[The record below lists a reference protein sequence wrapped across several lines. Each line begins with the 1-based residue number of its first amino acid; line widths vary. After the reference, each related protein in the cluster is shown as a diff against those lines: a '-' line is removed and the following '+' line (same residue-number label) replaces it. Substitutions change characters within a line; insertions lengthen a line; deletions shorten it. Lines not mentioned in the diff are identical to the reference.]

1 MATFRAK
8 RIDNDNW
15 IEGLPISANGKTYV
29 VDGTPTVENGVLTSK
44 VVEVVP
50 ETVSEFA
57 FYENSTNDKKVELW
71 ENDLITAKL
80 DKDYSIVGFVH
91 FNKLYG
97 PVVKGY
103 IYNHKS
109 PLRHMP
115 VDRGVSFSL
124 INVVGN
130 RFEKNDEKIEKLKE
144 SVYDSIEKQKRHLE
158 NLKTKENA

>member
-29 VDGTPTVENGVLTSK
+29 ADGTPTVENGVLTSK

-57 FYENSTNDKKVELW
+57 FYENSTKDKKTELW

-80 DKDYSIVGFVH
+80 DEDYGIVGFVH

-103 IYNHKS
+103 IYNRKT
-109 PLRHMP
+109 PDRHIP
-115 VDRGVSFSL
+115 VDRGVSFGL